1 MKIELKPIQPDA
13 FRRYTQWAALI
24 TALALLFTAAALAV
38 RESVPDAVHTDV
50 DINSPVQYSS
60 NEMASQG
67 NSTADAANSRN
78 IKKSEDFY
86 TIRAFEDSVAIFKNG
101 EPNPVYSIDTPLSRL
116 TDADRTLLTAGI
128 RVESLAEAYKRIED
142 YE

>member
-38 RESVPDAVHTDV
+38 REAVP
-50 DINSPVQYSS
+50 
-60 NEMASQG
+60 
-67 NSTADAANSRN
+67 
-78 IKKSEDFY
+78 EDFY